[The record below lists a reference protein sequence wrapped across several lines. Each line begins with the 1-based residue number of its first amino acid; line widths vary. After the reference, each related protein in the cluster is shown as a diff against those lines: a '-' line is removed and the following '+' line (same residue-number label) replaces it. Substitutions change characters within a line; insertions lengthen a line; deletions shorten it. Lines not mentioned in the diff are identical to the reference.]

1 MIRYGLFCYGSFAYA
16 VPLLS
21 MRKIVHQRRGYL
33 LPMLPKVVAEILV
46 DDGRLVPVVELSQI
60 TDRQEMSACSANYK
74 VLASSVAG
82 TVAFPAEVTCG
93 IVAAQKGQLL
103 PTKGAGMTGITG
115 VFGYQGKEYNILD
128 VDYLAMAMTEEVAQ

>member
-16 VPLLS
+16 VPLLN

-60 TDRQEMSACSANYK
+60 TDRQEMSARTATFK

-82 TVAFPAEVTCG
+82 TGACPAEVTCG
-93 IVAAQKGQLL
+93 IVAEQKGQLL
-103 PTKGAGMTGITG
+103 PTKGAGMAGMTRI
-115 VFGYQGKEYNILD
+115 FRSKGKSYIF
-128 VDYLAMAMTEEVAQ
+128 V